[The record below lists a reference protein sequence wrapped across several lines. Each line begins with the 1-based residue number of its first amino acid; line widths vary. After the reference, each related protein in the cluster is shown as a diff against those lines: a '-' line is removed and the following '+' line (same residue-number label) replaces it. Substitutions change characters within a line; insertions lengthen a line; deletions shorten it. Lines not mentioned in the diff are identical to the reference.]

1 MNSNDKYIDIRQP
14 LGSKEVY
21 SQRVRK
27 VAEVINLFTRE
38 EIVQLVSI
46 VPRLREIQVIPEL
59 PEYVS
64 AVEYFRDEL
73 LVRRGGEALV
83 HDKAFI
89 GGLTYGEYLA
99 LSEEEEIAFWDRLF
113 AEDEMEV
120 DNFEEHDVKPDA
132 RVPAQQKR
140 GP

>member
-14 LGSKEVY
+14 FGSKEVY

-59 PEYVS
+59 SEDVS
-64 AVEYFRDEL
+64 AVEHFRSEL
-73 LVRRGGEALV
+73 LARRGGKPPV
-83 HDKAFI
+83 HDETFI
-89 GGLTYGEYLA
+89 GGLTYEEYLA
-99 LSEEEEIAFWDRLF
+99 LSEEEAAAVWDRLF
-113 AEDEMEV
+113 AEEEMEA

-132 RVPAQQKR
+132 RVPARQER
-140 GP
+140 SA